1 MSVRRGGRPL
11 GRVAV
16 VLLVQAAALTLL
28 PARAWAGE
36 PTAAELR
43 EAKELFAAA
52 ERDEGASDFKAAL
65 EKLERAAKIKT
76 TAGIRFH
83 IALCRESLGDRVG
96 ALAAYEAAAAQAR
109 AENVGDVLEAVR
121 EPLADLRARVP
132 TLSLSIVNASSEDV
146 VVSLDGRP
154 LAPEALTT
162 PLRLAPGTHRVVA
175 RRKVGPES
183 VEKVID
189 VKERDAVALDLRV
202 PTATPAKATA
212 LPAPAPASHVEA
224 NTTRS
229 SLAPIV
235 ATAGA
240 AVLVVGGTVSFFV
253 AGAAQDA
260 GRSCT
265 SVDDCE
271 TQRTRVRTWDALALG
286 GWVGGAAVSALAA
299 VLWVQSTHVSVT
311 AGPSGAAVGGRF

>member
-1 MSVRRGGRPL
+1 MSVRGGGRPL
-11 GRVAV
+11 GLVAV
-16 VLLVQAAALTLL
+16 VLVVQAAALTLL
-28 PARAWAGE
+28 SAPAWAGE

-83 IALCRESLGDRVG
+83 IALCQESLGDRVA

-109 AENVGDVLEAVR
+109 AENVSDVLEAVR

-132 TLSLSIVNASSEDV
+132 SLSLSIVNASTEDV

-189 VKERDAVALDLRV
+189 LKERDAVALDLRV
-202 PTATPAKATA
+202 PAATPPKAAA
-212 LPAPAPASHVEA
+212 LPAPAPAAHVA
-224 NTTRS
+224 TRS
-229 SLAPIV
+229 NLAPIL

-253 AGAAQDA
+253 AGAAQDR

-271 TQRTRVRTWDALALG
+271 TQRTRVRSWDALALG
-286 GWVGGAAVSALAA
+286 GWVGGAAMSALAA

-311 AGPSGAAVGGRF
+311 AGPAGATVGGRF